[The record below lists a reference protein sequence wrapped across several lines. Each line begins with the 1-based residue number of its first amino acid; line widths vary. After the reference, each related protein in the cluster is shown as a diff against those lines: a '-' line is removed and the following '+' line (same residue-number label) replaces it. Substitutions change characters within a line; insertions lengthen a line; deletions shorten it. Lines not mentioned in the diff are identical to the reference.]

1 MKRLSTAMFML
12 TLCAAASTAII
23 FAGCESTDA
32 GGIDVSPTYV
42 ELRVG
47 QSATFHATGAQYFT
61 WSLSKREI
69 GSLSSSRGEYVVY
82 TARSGSGDPQVITVK
97 SASSTNA
104 VVSASSTSAV
114 VSAYSATA
122 TVKHL

>member
-12 TLCAAASTAII
+12 TLCAAATPAII

-47 QSATFHATGAQYFT
+47 QSATFHATGAQYFK
-61 WSLSKREI
+61 WSLSNSAPQI

-82 TARSGSGDPQVITVK
+82 TAHSGSSDPQVITVK
-97 SASSTNA
+97 SEIGRAH
-104 VVSASSTSAV
+104 V
-114 VSAYSATA
+114 
-122 TVKHL
+122 

>member
-1 MKRLSTAMFML
+1 MFML

-42 ELRVG
+42 ELRIG
-47 QSATFHATGAQYFT
+47 QSATFHATGAQYFK
-61 WSLSKREI
+61 WSLSKPQI

-82 TARSGSGDPQVITVK
+82 TARSGSGDPQVITVE
-97 SASSTNA
+97 SASSAGGSGSNA
-104 VVSASSTSAV
+104 VVSAH
-114 VSAYSATA
+114 SATA

>member
-12 TLCAAASTAII
+12 TLCAAATTAVI

-42 ELRVG
+42 ELRIG

-61 WSLSKREI
+61 WSLSKPQI

-97 SASSTNA
+97 SANSTGGSGSNA
-104 VVSASSTSAV
+104 VVSAH
-114 VSAYSATA
+114 SATA

>member
-1 MKRLSTAMFML
+1 MFML

-47 QSATFHATGAQYFT
+47 QSTTFHATGAQYFK
-61 WSLSKREI
+61 WSLSKPQI

-82 TARSGSGDPQVITVK
+82 TARSGSGDPQVITVE
-97 SASSTNA
+97 SAS
-104 VVSASSTSAV
+104 SASSTSAV